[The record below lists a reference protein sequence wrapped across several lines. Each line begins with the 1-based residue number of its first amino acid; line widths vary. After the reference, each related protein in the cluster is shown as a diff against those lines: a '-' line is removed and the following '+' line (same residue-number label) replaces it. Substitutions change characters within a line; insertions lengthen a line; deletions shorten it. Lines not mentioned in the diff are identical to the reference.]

1 MELKYTVKD
10 VEKMIDTFG
19 EIIEKKDSPED
30 IIEELKKLIDY
41 PIPVL
46 QEFLNCMEIFSKK
59 TNDEEY
65 VKENYWGVIGYVVMR
80 LNLIEDPVNDGQE
93 IW

>member
-1 MELKYTVKD
+1 MKYTVKD
-10 VEKMIDTFG
+10 VENMIDTFG
-19 EIIEKKDSPED
+19 EIVENKDSPEVV
-30 IIEELKKLIDY
+30 IEELEKLIDY

-59 TNDEEY
+59 TNDEEFL
-65 VKENYWGVIGYVVMR
+65 KENYWGVIGYVVMR

-93 IW
+93 N

>member
-1 MELKYTVKD
+1 MKYTVKD
-10 VEKMIDTFG
+10 VENMIDTFG

-30 IIEELKKLIDY
+30 IIEELEKLIDY

-59 TNDEEY
+59 TNNEEY